1 MDVRFVFDEIDLI
14 QNYIW
19 FLCRLPRTIVQTWKV
34 SGPCWFMSPAI
45 KKMIYLPHI
54 YRLHCVVVYVCN
66 QHSNAEVMKL
76 AMLWVLESHLCTSPI
91 WMIFWKFSNGRGGG
105 GGFSIPK
112 KYISGGSIH
121 INSLIFIFFFW
132 TKCCLITFANFAIF
146 SLKLQK
152 DGQHAVSLCQGI
164 TEWKQKRA
172 LVPWTKTFCQ
182 PRNWVALPRLSLW
195 F

>member
-19 FLCRLPRTIVQTWKV
+19 FLCRLPRIIVQTWKV

-45 KKMIYLPHI
+45 KKTIYLPHI

-76 AMLWVLESHLCTSPI
+76 AMLWVLGTYSCPSPI
-91 WMIFWKFSNGRGGG
+91 WIFFWKFSNWGGWG

-121 INSLIFIFFFW
+121 INSLFIFFFW
-132 TKCCLITFANFAIF
+132 LKCCLITFANFTIF
-146 SLKLQK
+146 TKGWTACSVPVPRHHWVEAKAGAGSLHQN
-152 DGQHAVSLCQGI
+152 
-164 TEWKQKRA
+164 
-172 LVPWTKTFCQ
+172 F
-182 PRNWVALPRLSLW
+182 LPTPQLGRSSSPIIVILDND
-195 F
+195 